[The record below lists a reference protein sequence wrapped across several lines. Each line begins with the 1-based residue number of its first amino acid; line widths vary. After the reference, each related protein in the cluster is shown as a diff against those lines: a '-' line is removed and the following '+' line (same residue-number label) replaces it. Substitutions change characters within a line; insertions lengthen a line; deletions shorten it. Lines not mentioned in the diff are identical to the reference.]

1 MFEMKDEYRI
11 GVPFID
17 EQHAKLF
24 EIAERAYQ
32 LLSNEYIPDKFDG
45 IVTILQELTD
55 YTRMHFSDEEAYME
69 SIGYKKMFSQ
79 KIDHDEFVRRLE
91 EIDLQKIDDNQEE
104 SILNILNYLNDW
116 LVHHILEKDKQ
127 IVEV

>member
-1 MFEMKDEYRI
+1 MFEMKDEYKI

-32 LLSNEYIPDKFDG
+32 LLSNEYIPDKYDG

-55 YTRMHFSDEEAYME
+55 YTRMHFADEEAYME

-79 KIDHDEFVRRLE
+79 KIDHNEFVHRLE
-91 EIDLQKIDDNQEE
+91 EIDLQKVDDNQEE

-127 IVEV
+127 IVEA

>member
-32 LLSNEYIPDKFDG
+32 LLSNEYIPDKYDG

-55 YTRMHFSDEEAYME
+55 YTRMHFADEEAYME

-79 KIDHDEFVRRLE
+79 KIDHDEFVHKLE

-127 IVEV
+127 IVEA

>member
-1 MFEMKDEYRI
+1 MFEMKEEYKI
-11 GVPFID
+11 GVQFID

-32 LLSNEYIPDKFDG
+32 LLSNDYIPDKYDG

-55 YTRMHFSDEEAYME
+55 YTRMHFADEEAYME
-69 SIGYKKMFSQ
+69 SIGYKKMFTQ
-79 KIDHDEFVRRLE
+79 KIDHDAFVRRLE
-91 EIDLQKIDDNQEE
+91 EMDLQKVDDNQEE

-127 IVEV
+127 IVEA